1 MSQQYGEVLNLV
13 LSSKRP
19 GTAVVEFATV
29 KAAVSAAGGLQKLVL
44 PGQLPHSVGPLPGDL
59 RASTGPRL
67 PQRPWLAARVVS
79 RVLRDEAKY

>member
-44 PGQLPHSVGPLPGDL
+44 PGQLPHSVGPLPL
-59 RASTGPRL
+59 QASTGPRL